1 MKTRYITILLLS
13 TLLLAA
19 CSSGSSSTTTLPLN
33 SSPTQ
38 AEPANV
44 PPVSAPSTQP
54 AVSQS
59 SEMSIKI
66 NGFKFDPADTTIKVG
81 TTVTW
86 TNQDASAH
94 TVTADDGSWSSDSL
108 NQGATYSRTFDQ
120 AGNYSY
126 QCSIHPSMVGTIVVQ
141 P

>member
-1 MKTRYITILLLS
+1 MKTRLITILLLS

-19 CSSGSSSTTTLPLN
+19 CSSVSNPTQSLN

-54 AVSQS
+54 AASQPG
-59 SEMSIKI
+59 EVSIKI
-66 NGFKFDPADTTIKVG
+66 NGFKFDPAEITIKAG

-94 TVTADDGSWSSDSL
+94 TVTADDGSWTSDSL

-126 QCSIHPSMVGTIVVQ
+126 KCSIHPSMVGTIAVQ